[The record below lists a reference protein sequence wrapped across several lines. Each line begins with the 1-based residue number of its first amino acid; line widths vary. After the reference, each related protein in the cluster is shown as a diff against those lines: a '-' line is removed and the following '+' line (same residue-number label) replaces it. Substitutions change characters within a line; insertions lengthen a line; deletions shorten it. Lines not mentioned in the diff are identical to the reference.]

1 MRKAPV
7 TSVALVAALF
17 ILAVP
22 AVSGARIHHGKRVTK
37 RAQAGSVT
45 VSESFAAPKLPA
57 DPGLLAGGP
66 QARSP
71 KRRVRA
77 NRIPRLIH
85 QVGLGEVVLDSTE
98 VVTAEGSRPEVV
110 TAEGLRP
117 EVVTAEGSRPEVA
130 GGLPPEAYD
139 LPETPC
145 PSEDPPII
153 EAHVHVADADPDAE
167 PIEKED
173 GEVVLPHRQESS
185 QISKLARRLGSLFRP
200 KSANAR
206 VRPRDVD
213 LSELLAQNLLI
224 PVEGVDRAKLRDSFL
239 ESRGQYARH
248 LAIDI
253 GAPRGTPIL
262 ATDDGEI
269 VKLTREGRGGI
280 TIYQKDLSGRYLF
293 FYCHLS
299 RYARGLRVGG
309 QVSKGEVIG
318 YVGATGHVIGGAHLH
333 FSITRLPEDR
343 DNLREGL
350 AINPYLLFLAGVP

>member
-1 MRKAPV
+1 LTAASPVLNNRIVRKAPV
-7 TSVALVAALF
+7 TSAALAAALLV
-17 ILAVP
+17 LAVP
-22 AVSGARIHHGKRVTK
+22 AVSEARIHLGKRASK
-37 RAQAGSVT
+37 GAHAGSVR
-45 VSESFAAPKLPA
+45 VSESFAAPKLTPQV
-57 DPGLLAGGP
+57 DRSLLRGGP

-71 KRRVRA
+71 KRRSRA
-77 NRIPRLIH
+77 NRAPRLIH
-85 QVGLGEVVLDSTE
+85 QAGAGEVVLDSIE
-98 VVTAEGSRPEVV
+98 VVTAEGSR
-110 TAEGLRP
+110 
-117 EVVTAEGSRPEVA
+117 SDVA
-130 GGLPPEAYD
+130 GGPPPEAYNFPD
-139 LPETPC
+139 APC
-145 PSEDPPII
+145 PAEDQPII
-153 EAHVHVADADPDAE
+153 EAHIHVADAE

-173 GEVVLPHRQESS
+173 GEVVLPRRPDSS
-185 QISKLARRLGSLFRP
+185 QISKIARRLGSLFRP

-224 PVEGVDRAKLRDSFL
+224 PVAGVDRARLRDSFL

-280 TIYQKDLSGRYLF
+280 TIYQKDSSGRYLF